1 MAQLTP
7 VGLAPA
13 NSTNVAP
20 VPTIV
25 FPGTIVT
32 KAFGP
37 VKPLL
42 LHPVANV
49 SPNDSAAIANATKRR
64 EILREVFVLS
74 MFFFT
79 VCIWRLL
86 DPYLPLDFDGELCF
100 TGIGRLGVVPEVGIA
115 HAQVLTVKVWVV
127 DHIE

>member
-1 MAQLTP
+1 MNRHSEARWRRIYQHPGRGIPLNMSGPFQPSGVLAKRVLAVLLGLVITLVAVAPDRVPQPVPVQPVPPEIDQVTP

-42 LHPVANV
+42 LHPVEMMHR
-49 SPNDSAAIANATKRR
+49 PNA
-64 EILREVFVLS
+64 
-74 MFFFT
+74 M
-79 VCIWRLL
+79 
-86 DPYLPLDFDGELCF
+86 P
-100 TGIGRLGVVPEVGIA
+100 
-115 HAQVLTVKVWVV
+115 
-127 DHIE
+127 